1 MKFPVF
7 TPEQIELFFLVFLRI
22 SAVVAMLPIL
32 GDRTTPARIKGGLA
46 VLITV
51 LVIPFV
57 ARPAEM
63 PADLV
68 SLLFTMAGE
77 VFIGFILGYASS
89 LIFAGIQMA
98 GDLVGFQMGFSIV
111 NIIDPVTSAQVSI
124 IAELQYLL
132 AGLLFLAVDGHH
144 ILILA
149 VSESYA
155 ALPLLGFHV
164 TGELVQSLVELSRE
178 LFVIAVKISSPIV
191 IALVFANIGLGLI
204 ARTVPQINILV
215 VGFPLQIAIGLIG
228 LGLTV
233 PLFLYLA
240 GGLFSNL
247 SGQIGLLIRAM

>member
-1 MKFPVF
+1 M
-7 TPEQIELFFLVFLRI
+7 
-22 SAVVAMLPIL
+22 
-32 GDRTTPARIKGGLA
+32 
-46 VLITV
+46 
-51 LVIPFV
+51 
-57 ARPAEM
+57 
-63 PADLV
+63 
-68 SLLFTMAGE
+68 
-77 VFIGFILGYASS
+77 
-89 LIFAGIQMA
+89 
-98 GDLVGFQMGFSIV
+98 
-111 NIIDPVTSAQVSI
+111 
-124 IAELQYLL
+124 
-132 AGLLFLAVDGHH
+132 
-144 ILILA
+144 LILA
-149 VSESYA
+149 VAESYA

-228 LGLTV
+228 IGLTV

>member
-7 TPEQIELFFLVFLRI
+7 TLEQIEIFFLVFLRI
-22 SAVVAMLPIL
+22 STVVVMLPIL
-32 GDRTTPARIKGGLA
+32 GNQSTPARIKGGLA
-46 VLITV
+46 VLITM

-57 ARPAEM
+57 AKPAEM
-63 PADLV
+63 PADLF
-68 SLLFTMAGE
+68 SLLLVMAGE
-77 VFIGFILGYASS
+77 VLIGIILGFASTI
-89 LIFAGIQMA
+89 IFQGIQMA

-111 NIIDPVTSAQVSI
+111 NILDPVTSEQASI
-124 IAELQYLL
+124 INEFQYML
-132 AGLLFLAVDGHH
+132 AGLLFLSVNGHH
-144 ILILA
+144 VLILA
-149 VSESYA
+149 VSESYT
-155 ALPLLGFHV
+155 ALPLLGFHL
-164 TGELVQSLVELSRE
+164 TGGLVQSLVEMSCD

-247 SGQIGLLIRAM
+247 PGQIGLLIRAM

>member
-7 TPEQIELFFLVFLRI
+7 TPELIEIFFIVFLRV

-32 GDRTTPARIKGGLA
+32 SDRSTPFRIKGGLA
-46 VLITV
+46 VLITM

-57 ARPAEM
+57 GRPAEM
-63 PADLV
+63 PADPI
-68 SLLFTMAGE
+68 SLLLMMAGE
-77 VFIGFILGYASS
+77 VLIGFILGFASK

-111 NIIDPVTSAQVSI
+111 NVIDPATSAQVSI
-124 IAELQYLL
+124 ISEFQYLL

-144 ILILA
+144 MLILA
-149 VSESYA
+149 VSESYTV
-155 ALPLLGFHV
+155 LPVLGFHV
-164 TGELVQSLVELSRE
+164 TGALVQSLVELSRE
-178 LFVIAVKISSPIV
+178 LFVIAVKISSPVV
-191 IALVFANIGLGLI
+191 IALVFANLGLGLI

-228 LGLTV
+228 IGLTV
-233 PLFLYLA
+233 PLFLHLA

-247 SGQIGLLIRAM
+247 PGQIGLLIRAM